1 VELQPCIHPLKKPI
15 DLVKSHEIQAEIVF
29 EIKKSKMKY
38 MDKRN
43 GKQFKL
49 FEIKMAWWL
58 VPLPSPK
65 EMKVQ
70 SP

>member
-1 VELQPCIHPLKKPI
+1 
-15 DLVKSHEIQAEIVF
+15 
-29 EIKKSKMKY
+29 
-38 MDKRN
+38 MDFKAN
-43 GKQFKL
+43 GKHLKL
-49 FEIKMAWWL
+49 FELNMAWWL